1 MEALKMRVFLAIMAA
16 LMAVSALQNV
26 AAADAPAPS
35 PTSGATATF
44 CTGCSCCSCCS
55 CIWTPFLNVRFYVLF
70 IVFFYLFE
78 ALLSQRVQGFVG
90 VVAWMGIGIFIFL
103 HLL

>member
-44 CTGCSCCSCCS
+44 APAALASLAALAFG
-55 CIWTPFLNVRFYVLF
+55 LLF
-70 IVFFYLFE
+70 
-78 ALLSQRVQGFVG
+78 
-90 VVAWMGIGIFIFL
+90 
-103 HLL
+103 

>member
-44 CTGCSCCSCCS
+44 APAALASLAFGLL
-55 CIWTPFLNVRFYVLF
+55 FLNVRFYVLF
-70 IVFFYLFE
+70 IGFFLF
-78 ALLSQRVQGFVG
+78 V
-90 VVAWMGIGIFIFL
+90 
-103 HLL
+103 